1 MVTTNSIEE
10 IRRLFGEAL
19 TKTQAL
25 VSELDEVEHNLRR
38 EAVALMVEAIRVVM
52 PTLKYVPDVSAELSG
67 KIYRGVWLDDRTC
80 LNRGGTIF
88 EVAGS
93 NNVVTNG
100 IYFEDYFFIGTVD
113 VLLDTVIRRLSNLG
127 KGFSEALSK
136 IDERRA
142 GLAEKVGLLQKAA
155 AVFQKK

>member
-67 KIYRGVWLDDRTC
+67 KIYRGVWLDDRTF